1 MLPLVVVTCCIVASL
16 VFLCIR
22 ADCSSPLLAARF
34 AHFVYTNAYVLLA
47 ALGGP
52 FMASWLA
59 YLMAVVT
66 VHAMEGLTS
75 GSEHTAAPLDSL
87 RVYKAMK
94 GCDQARQ
101 DRPSK
106 LSGKIAEKPYLET
119 NHPQCTCKTCL
130 CVQQIHLAGNSS
142 DPIQVCS
149 LGTSELIHRT
159 QRKLAQLCEFQNLYN
174 EYFGSVLV
182 TLMLHGIVHMVQ
194 ALFVVT
200 LLLFF
205 PGTPSLSSPVDAFV
219 TEVLVAVAATTLV
232 AVICDVATPVTDEV
246 PGAMGP
252 QGLRNG

>member
-1 MLPLVVVTCCIVASL
+1 M
-16 VFLCIR
+16 
-22 ADCSSPLLAARF
+22 
-34 AHFVYTNAYVLLA
+34 
-47 ALGGP
+47 
-52 FMASWLA
+52 
-59 YLMAVVT
+59 
-66 VHAMEGLTS
+66 
-75 GSEHTAAPLDSL
+75 
-87 RVYKAMK
+87 
-94 GCDQARQ
+94 
-101 DRPSK
+101 
-106 LSGKIAEKPYLET
+106 
-119 NHPQCTCKTCL
+119 
-130 CVQQIHLAGNSS
+130 
-142 DPIQVCS
+142 CS